1 MNDISLDLP
10 TWQDDFVSRLQH
22 VSLHQ
27 ASPPRGGELTV
38 ADTAAC
44 LDSLG
49 RNSSTVGEVIVG
61 SQSALRSHGS
71 RLMSSLI
78 EDTAE
83 AALLPMTSAESKIH
97 FTHPFRPV
105 SLTSRPSSLLL
116 SSTKLA
122 YVCEYMISPR
132 TIISSPPRVS
142 RSPSPTDPSSPGTSP
157 RYTCKDARCC
167 GPRSPRG
174 ASGKGSSSQRCASGG
189 GTGNNGRA
197 QQNQTRRGNGRK
209 ASWRC
214 SLHAVPESD
223 EEAAVEV

>member
-10 TWQDDFVSRLQH
+10 TWQDDFVSRLQSAYAGVLLLIQH
-22 VSLHQ
+22 TPLPVWI
-27 ASPPRGGELTV
+27 V
-38 ADTAAC
+38 
-44 LDSLG
+44 LG
-49 RNSSTVGEVIVG
+49 AIL
-61 SQSALRSHGS
+61 ALWARSF
-71 RLMSSLI
+71 LI